1 MKRTENF
8 KDNRKIST
16 KVAISIYISIITFNV
31 NRLNPLIRKHRVANW
46 IKKKTK
52 QNSSICSSERRT
64 ETESQGMEKD
74 SNVNG
79 NNKKGG

>member
-16 KVAISIYISIITFNV
+16 KVAISIDRAIITFNV

-46 IKKKTK
+46 IKKK
-52 QNSSICSSERRT
+52 QNRT
-64 ETESQGMEKD
+64 HLYVVQKEGQRLKVKGW
-74 SNVNG
+74 
-79 NNKKGG
+79 KKIVM

>member
-1 MKRTENF
+1 MKRTEKNF
-8 KDNRKIST
+8 KDDGKVST
-16 KVAISIYISIITFNV
+16 KMAISIYLSIITLNV

-46 IKKKTK
+46 IKKKN
-52 QNSSICSSERRT
+52 QNSSICTSERR

-79 NNKKGG
+79 NNKKEG